1 MKRIVFFVLVCIVF
15 GAGLLK
21 SEIVYLKDGSIVKGT
36 LKKISADTLYF
47 ETSFGSMMKIPKHKI
62 FKVDFADGAAGPTT
76 VPPAVA
82 GLGTASAEPG
92 SLMVVFDRI
101 KLTSRI
107 TVKRDRDREG
117 HERENAI
124 EVALMI
130 DGKKVYS
137 FIDST
142 TDKLIANGPEKT
154 LRNDIEPRGFTVGL
168 PAGLSQGSLHIGNTR
183 ADEYADRFD
192 PEPLN
197 RVLILNNLDI
207 KSNETLVVQV
217 GMKKKMMGLKKTE
230 LIRSP

>member
-1 MKRIVFFVLVCIVF
+1 MRRIVFFVLVGIVF

-21 SEIVYLKDGSIVKGT
+21 SEIVYLKDGSVVKGT
-36 LKKISADTLYF
+36 LKKMTADTLYF
-47 ETSFGSMMKIPKHKI
+47 ETAFGSLIKIPKDKV
-62 FKVDFADGAAGPTT
+62 FKVDFVEGAGVPTT

-142 TDKLIANGPEKT
+142 TDKLVANGPEKT
-154 LRNDIEPRGFTVGL
+154 LRNDIEPQGFTVGL
-168 PAGLSQGSLHIGNTR
+168 PPGLCQGSLHIGNTR
-183 ADEYADRFD
+183 AGEYADRFD

-207 KSNETLVVQV
+207 KSRETLVVRV
-217 GMKKKMMGLKKTE
+217 GMKKKMLGLKKTE